1 MFQPTLKPTA
11 PNRFVEVK
19 SEMTK
24 TKIILVVLALSLVIM
39 AAAGVAY
46 AQSVSA
52 QNQNGTYRQTSVQ
65 DPTATTDATHQTSAT
80 ATTVTRKVHSKA
92 LVPTEWEW
100 ECVDATGKIQ
110 RFQNFYPFLSLIY
123 FIQ

>member
-52 QNQNGTYRQTSVQ
+52 QNQNGTYRQTPVLE
-65 DPTATTDATHQTSAT
+65 HNGYNG
-80 ATTVTRKVHSKA
+80 
-92 LVPTEWEW
+92 
-100 ECVDATGKIQ
+100 C
-110 RFQNFYPFLSLIY
+110 YPSNIGNGY
-123 FIQ
+123 SGYTQSSQQGACPYGIGMGMCGRYW